1 MNNKIKYFASA
12 LMVAAVGASFTACDD
27 WTEPEHVDINYSNVE
42 DAENYAAYLEA
53 LRAYRKTDHKKVY
66 AWVNLSENAPANQ
79 SERVTS
85 LPDSIDVLVLS
96 TPSEIHP
103 IVLSDLN
110 KVREQKGME
119 VVYQIDFDAIKAD
132 YTALCEQL
140 GAEREAIQAQIDALD
155 PEAEDYE
162 AQKAELEAKLEAS
175 ENPNLN
181 DYLLADLTKLLNYAK
196 DMNLDGVMFAFN
208 GKASNHLTKAELAE
222 YNAQQ
227 LVFLGAARD
236 WHKRNPDLKYDFL
249 GYPQNITDKDLLG
262 EFGMLFIRQGLDA
275 TNTNVYTYYLA
286 LAQSE
291 GVPADRLGMMAT
303 YISADPEDV
312 TTGVFSDG
320 SMALDG
326 FAKWLVSADVACLGI
341 QNVQNDYFNPTFSY
355 PHVRAVIQAANP
367 NIK

>member
-27 WTEPEHVDINYSNVE
+27 WTEPEHIDINYSNVE
-42 DAENYAAYLEA
+42 DAENYPAYLEA

-110 KVREQKGME
+110 TVREQKGME
-119 VVYQIDFDAIKAD
+119 VVYQIDFDAVKAE

-140 GAEREAIQAQIDALD
+140 GADRDAIQAQIDALD
-155 PEAEDYE
+155 PESEDYD
-162 AQKAELEAKLEAS
+162 AQKAELEAKLEAAA
-175 ENPNLN
+175 NPNLN
-181 DYLLADLTKLLNYAK
+181 DYLLADLTESLTYAK
-196 DMNLDGVMFAFN
+196 EKNLDGVMFAFN
-208 GKASNHLTKAELAE
+208 GKASNHLTEAELAE

-236 WHKRNPDLKYDFL
+236 WHKRNPNMKYDFL
-249 GYPQNITDKDLLG
+249 GYPQNITDKDILG

-275 TNTNVYTYYLA
+275 TNVNIYTYYLTM
-286 LAQSE
+286 AQAE
-291 GVPADRLGMMAT
+291 GVPVERLGMMAT
-303 YISADPEDV
+303 YTSADPDDA

-326 FAKWLVSADVACLGI
+326 FAKWLMGADVAGVGI

-367 NIK
+367 QIK